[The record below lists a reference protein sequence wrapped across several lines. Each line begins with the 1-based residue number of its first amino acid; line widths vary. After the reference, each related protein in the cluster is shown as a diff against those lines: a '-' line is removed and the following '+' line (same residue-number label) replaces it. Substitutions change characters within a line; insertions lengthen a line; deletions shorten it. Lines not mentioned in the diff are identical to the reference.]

1 MIVRSRLLTVCMAMF
16 LVQPVL
22 ALDEMDAGNIAKMA
36 KDTGKPVKAI
46 LTGAAAQY
54 LRKTFQTPATIYAEA
69 MVIKKIDDKCTR
81 MRMIFTIPDFVV
93 TVRNPANPEQQKTGP
108 FESTT
113 EMNFC
118 D

>member
-1 MIVRSRLLTVCMAMF
+1 MF
-16 LVQPVL
+16 LVQPVW

-36 KDTGKPVKAI
+36 KDTGRPVKAI
-46 LTGAAAQY
+46 LTGSAAQY

-69 MVIKKIDDKCTR
+69 TVVRKIDDKCVR
-81 MRMIFTIPDFVV
+81 MRMIFTIPDFVI

-108 FESTT
+108 FETTT

-118 D
+118 E